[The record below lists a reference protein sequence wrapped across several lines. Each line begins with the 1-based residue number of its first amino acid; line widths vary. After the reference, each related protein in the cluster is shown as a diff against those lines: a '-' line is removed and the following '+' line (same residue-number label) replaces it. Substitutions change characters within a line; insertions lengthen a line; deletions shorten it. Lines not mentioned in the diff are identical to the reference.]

1 MARCA
6 RELPVT
12 EPSSPSAAQ
21 QPLVAV
27 LLCTYNGEQFLAEQ
41 LDSIKAQTHTN
52 WRLWVSDDG
61 SSDGTLDILKRY
73 QADWGADRL
82 VITTGPRAGSTQ
94 NFLALTANPTIQ
106 AYGYAWADQDDVW
119 EPEKL
124 ARSVAFLNGQS
135 TAQPVLYGTRTL
147 LTDASNQPIGHSA
160 LFTKPPSFANALVQS
175 IAGGNTMMFNHAARQ
190 LLAEAAGGASPIAH
204 DWWAYQVISGCGGLV
219 HYDPWPS
226 VRYRQ
231 HGGNQIGS
239 NLDPMARVL
248 RLRLL
253 LRGSFSGWVDG
264 NLAALAGI
272 RQHMSPHSVAT
283 LDIFVRGR
291 GQSAPG
297 RLVAFYKA
305 RIHRQTLLGNV
316 GLLVAA
322 VLGKV

>member
-1 MARCA
+1 
-6 RELPVT
+6 
-12 EPSSPSAAQ
+12 
-21 QPLVAV
+21 

-41 LDSIKAQTHTN
+41 LDSIKAQTHTR
-52 WRLWVSDDG
+52 WKLWVSDDG

-73 QADWGADRL
+73 QADWNVDRL

-94 NFLALTANPTIQ
+94 NFLALTANPAIQ
-106 AYGYAWADQDDVW
+106 ADAYAWADQDDVW

-124 ARSVAFLNGQS
+124 ARSVALLQGQS
-135 TAQPVLYGTRTL
+135 AEHAVLYGTRTL

-175 IAGGNTMMFNHAARQ
+175 IAGGNTMLFNHAARQ
-190 LLAEAAGGASPIAH
+190 LLAEAAVGANPIAH

-219 HYDPWPS
+219 HYEPWSS

-239 NLDPMARVL
+239 NLHPMARLL

-253 LRGSFSGWVDG
+253 LGGSFSVWVDA
-264 NLAALAGI
+264 NLEALAVI
-272 RQHMSPHSVAT
+272 RHRMSPQSLAT
-283 LDIFVRGR
+283 LDDFVRGR
-291 GQSAPG
+291 RQSAPG

-322 VLGKV
+322 AFGKV

>member
-1 MARCA
+1 MI
-6 RELPVT
+6 
-12 EPSSPSAAQ
+12 
-21 QPLVAV
+21 AV
-27 LLCTYNGEQFLAEQ
+27 LMCTYNGEKFLAEQ
-41 LDSIKAQTHTN
+41 LDSINSQTHTH
-52 WRLWVSDDG
+52 WKLWVSDDG
-61 SSDGTLDILKRY
+61 SSDSTLQILKKY

-82 VITTGPRAGSTQ
+82 VITMGPRAGSTG
-94 NFLALTANPTIQ
+94 NFLAVTANPAIQ
-106 AYGYAWADQDDVW
+106 ADAYAWADQDDMW

-124 ARSVAFLNGQS
+124 ERSIAFLKSQS
-135 TAQPVLYGTRTL
+135 AAQPVLYGTRTL

-160 LFTKPPSFANALVQS
+160 LFTKPPRFANALVQS

-190 LLAEAAGGASPIAH
+190 ILTEAALGASPIAH

-239 NLDPMARVL
+239 NLHPMARVL
-248 RLRLL
+248 RLSLL
-253 LRGSFSGWVDG
+253 MRGSFSGWVDG
-264 NLAALAGI
+264 NLEALAVI
-272 RQHMSPHSVAT
+272 RHRMSPQSLAT
-283 LDIFVRGR
+283 LDTFVRGR
-291 GQSAPG
+291 GQSAPR

-305 RIHRQTLLGNV
+305 RIHRQTLLGNL

>member
-1 MARCA
+1 M
-6 RELPVT
+6 
-12 EPSSPSAAQ
+12 
-21 QPLVAV
+21 QPLVAI

-41 LDSIKAQTHTN
+41 LVSIKVQTHTH

-61 SSDGTLDILKRY
+61 SSDSTLEILKRY
-73 QADWGADRL
+73 QAEWGADRL
-82 VITTGPRAGSTQ
+82 VITMGPRAGSTS
-94 NFLALTANPTIQ
+94 NFFSLTANPAIQ
-106 AYGYAWADQDDVW
+106 ADAYAWADQDDVW
-119 EPEKL
+119 EPEKIE
-124 ARSVAFLNGQS
+124 RSLAFLQGQS
-135 TAQPVLYGTRTL
+135 GTRPALYGTRTL
-147 LTDASNQPIGHSA
+147 LTDASNRSIGLSA
-160 LFTKPPSFANALVQS
+160 LFTKPPSFANSLVQS

-190 LLAEAAGGASPIAH
+190 LLAEAAVGANPIAH
-204 DWWAYQVISGCGGLV
+204 DWWAYQVISGCDGRV

-239 NLDPMARVL
+239 NLHPLARLL

-253 LRGSFSGWVDG
+253 MRGSFSGWVDG
-264 NLAALAGI
+264 NLEALAVIRHRMSPQSLAAL
-272 RQHMSPHSVAT
+272 
-283 LDIFVRGR
+283 DDFVRGR
-291 GQSAPG
+291 GQSTPG

>member
-1 MARCA
+1 
-6 RELPVT
+6 VS
-12 EPSSPSAAQ
+12 EPSSTSAAL
-21 QPLVAV
+21 QPVVAI

-61 SSDGTLDILKRY
+61 SSDSTLDILKRY
-73 QADWGADRL
+73 QNDWDEDRL
-82 VITTGPRAGSTQ
+82 MITTGPRAGSTR
-94 NFLALTANPTIQ
+94 NFLTLTANPEIQ
-106 AYGYAWADQDDVW
+106 AEGYAWADQDDVW
-119 EPEKL
+119 EPEKI
-124 ARSVAFLNGQS
+124 ARSIAFLQ
-135 TAQPVLYGTRTL
+135 AQGAGRPVLYGTRTL
-147 LTDASNQPIGHSA
+147 LTDGGNRPIGHSA

-190 LLAEAAGGASPIAH
+190 LLAEAAGGASPMAH

-239 NLDPMARVL
+239 NLHPTARLL

-253 LRGSFSGWVDG
+253 MGGSFSGWVAG
-264 NLAALAGI
+264 NLDALAVI
-272 RQHMSPHSVAT
+272 RHRMSPPCLAT
-283 LDIFVRGR
+283 LDAFEQGR
-291 GQSAPG
+291 RKSAPR
-297 RLVAFYKA
+297 RLMAFHKA
-305 RIHRQTLLGNV
+305 RIHRQTLVGNV

>member
-1 MARCA
+1 MTWLRVS
-6 RELPVT
+6 ELSLAVA
-12 EPSSPSAAQ
+12 SPA
-21 QPLVAV
+21 PLVAI
-27 LLCTYNGEQFLAEQ
+27 LMCTYNGEQFLAEQ

-73 QADWGADRL
+73 QADWGAARL
-82 VITTGPRAGSTQ
+82 VITTGPRAGSTR
-94 NFLALTANPTIQ
+94 NFLALTASPEIQ
-106 AYGYAWADQDDVW
+106 ADGYAWADQDDVW

-190 LLAEAAGGASPIAH
+190 LLAEAAVGANPIAH

-239 NLDPMARVL
+239 NLHPMARLL

-253 LRGSFSGWVDG
+253 MGGSFSGWVDG
-264 NLAALAGI
+264 NLEALALI
-272 RQHMSPHSVAT
+272 RHRISPHSVAT

-316 GLLVAA
+316 GLLIAA

>member
-1 MARCA
+1 MTGLRVS
-6 RELPVT
+6 ELSLAV
-12 EPSSPSAAQ
+12 AAPA
-21 QPLVAV
+21 PLVAI
-27 LLCTYNGEQFLAEQ
+27 LMCTYNGEQFLAEQ

-82 VITTGPRAGSTQ
+82 VITTGPRAGSTR
-94 NFLALTANPTIQ
+94 NFLALTAGPEIQ
-106 AYGYAWADQDDVW
+106 ADGYAWADQDDVW

-124 ARSVAFLNGQS
+124 ARSVAFLHEQS
-135 TAQPVLYGTRTL
+135 ADHPVLYGTRTL
-147 LTDASNQPIGHSA
+147 LTDASDRPIGHST
-160 LFTKPPSFANALVQS
+160 LFTKPPSFANAMVQS

-190 LLAEAAGGASPIAH
+190 LLAEAAVGANPIAH
-204 DWWAYQVISGCGGLV
+204 DWWAYQVISGCSGLV

-239 NLDPMARVL
+239 NLHPLARLL

-264 NLAALAGI
+264 NLQALAVI
-272 RQHMSPHSVAT
+272 RHRMSPQSLTT
-283 LDIFVRGR
+283 LDDFANGR
-291 GQSAPG
+291 RKHAPG
-297 RLVAFYKA
+297 RLVAFYKT

>member
-1 MARCA
+1 MI
-6 RELPVT
+6 
-12 EPSSPSAAQ
+12 
-21 QPLVAV
+21 AV
-27 LLCTYNGEQFLAEQ
+27 LMCTYNGEHFLAGQ
-41 LDSIKAQTHTN
+41 LDSIKEQTHTH
-52 WRLWVSDDG
+52 WKLWVSDDG
-61 SSDGTLDILKRY
+61 SSDSTLEILKRY

-82 VITTGPRAGSTQ
+82 VITMGPRAGSTS
-94 NFLALTANPTIQ
+94 NFLALTADPAIQ
-106 AYGYAWADQDDVW
+106 ADGYAWADQDDVW

-124 ARSVAFLNGQS
+124 ARGVAFLHGQS
-135 TAQPVLYGTRTL
+135 AERPVLYGTRTL
-147 LTDASNQPIGHSA
+147 LTDARNRPVGHSA
-160 LFTKPPSFANALVQS
+160 LFTKPPGFANALVQS

-190 LLAEAAGGASPIAH
+190 LLAEAAVGANPIAH

-253 LRGSFSGWVDG
+253 MRGSFSGWVDG
-264 NLAALAGI
+264 NLAALALI
-272 RQHMSPHSVAT
+272 RHRMSPQSLAT
-283 LDIFVRGR
+283 LDSFARGR
-291 GQSAPG
+291 RQSAPG

>member
-1 MARCA
+1 M
-6 RELPVT
+6 
-12 EPSSPSAAQ
+12 
-21 QPLVAV
+21 QPLVAI
-27 LLCTYNGEQFLAEQ
+27 LLCTYNGEQFLAAQ
-41 LDSIKAQTHTN
+41 LDSIKAQTHTH
-52 WRLWVSDDG
+52 WKLWVSDDG
-61 SSDGTLDILKRY
+61 SSDSTLDILKRY

-82 VITTGPRAGSTQ
+82 VITTGPHAGSTS
-94 NFLALTANPTIQ
+94 NFFALTTNHAIQ
-106 AYGYAWADQDDVW
+106 AEVYAWADQDDVW

-124 ARSVAFLNGQS
+124 ARGVAFLKGQS
-135 TAQPVLYGTRTL
+135 AVQPLLYGTRTL

-160 LFTKPPSFANALVQS
+160 LFTKPPVFANALVQS
-175 IAGGNTMMFNHAARQ
+175 IAGGNTMMFNYAARQ
-190 LLAEAAGGASPIAH
+190 LLAEAAVGANPIAH
-204 DWWAYQVISGCGGLV
+204 DWWAYQVISSCDGRV

-239 NLDPMARVL
+239 NLHPLARLL

-253 LRGSFSGWVDG
+253 MRGSFSGWVDG
-264 NLAALAGI
+264 NLEALAVI
-272 RQHMSPHSVAT
+272 RHRMSPQSLST
-283 LDIFVRGR
+283 LDAFVRGR
-291 GQSAPG
+291 GQSALG